1 LTDGHQREAQVN
13 NNIMVTPCSGNAT
26 SLEWCCGKSSDCC
39 NSGSDL
45 PKYTI
50 ARKFGDPIPTP
61 SASSSTIVVSSTVT
75 APASSTS
82 NTAPRA
88 SQSAAPAS
96 GLSAGAKA
104 GVGIGA
110 SIGVIALIASGIF
123 VWKAMQWRKMAAAAA
138 PPYEM
143 PEQYVQPEVYKYEKD
158 VKPAQLP
165 GMESTVH
172 EMAGSP
178 GASEIAVPPSRHS
191 RNK

>member
-1 LTDGHQREAQVN
+1 MN

-50 ARKFGDPIPTP
+50 ARKFGDPITTP
-61 SASSSTIVVSSTVT
+61 LTSSSTFVVSSTAT

-82 NTAPRA
+82 TSVTAPGA
-88 SQSAAPAS
+88 SQSSAPAS

-104 GVGIGA
+104 GIGIGA
-110 SIGVIALIASGIF
+110 AIAVIALVALGIF
-123 VWKAMQWRKMAAAAA
+123 VWKAMQWRKIAAATA

-143 PEQYVQPEVYKYEKD
+143 PEQYVQSEVYKYEKD

-165 GMESTVH
+165 GVESTVH
-172 EMAGSP
+172 EMAGSL
-178 GASEIAVPPSRHS
+178 GASEIAVSSSRHS